1 MLTVLAAT
9 MTMVAALHA
18 TPTAD
23 ARLTTVA
30 PTALYVLEVK
40 GSGVCPELLRACI
53 GRARVRVALRG
64 W

>member
-1 MLTVLAAT
+1 MPSALAAT

-30 PTALYVLEVK
+30 P
-40 GSGVCPELLRACI
+40 
-53 GRARVRVALRG
+53 GRNAVPMITYRPQGTPAA
-64 W
+64 